1 LSYIFKAESAGFK
14 GQEHLKAGPIG
25 LTHRPLPLQV
35 ETIGLALLWFYL
47 GILVGIAAQTNETPK
62 Q

>member
-25 LTHRPLPLQV
+25 LTHRPLQV

-47 GILVGIAAQTNETPK
+47 GILVGMAAQTNETPK